1 MVSFAFLDVI
11 LVLFFIY
18 FVFSLVVSALQ
29 ELVATKADGG
39 KRAWFI
45 KQWLDDIFGTNN
57 PILGN
62 DLISSLTRKGRT
74 PSYIPSSIFAKTLLA
89 EISKITGRDSGAYTI
104 AEIREG
110 LKKVSFIPKDLSRHF
125 IQVLEEAELAGK
137 DGIEAVT
144 HAIELWFEQA
154 SSRLSGTY
162 TKWAKRNVL
171 IISAIVVVG
180 SNLDTIELMQYLN
193 SHSSQTEAAASRVV
207 GLVQEKNTADSMA
220 VAGDSTLLKEA
231 KEYYS
236 ELKSMSLPLG
246 WNVAQEKMYFNP
258 RRKVHFFVPCWKQT
272 TLNIIKY
279 GLLKLFGLGIS
290 AFALS
295 FGAPFWFETLNKVV
309 NLRGAGPKP
318 KTESEINK
326 ENK

>member
-29 ELVATKADGG
+29 ELVATNVDGG
-39 KRAWFI
+39 KRALLL
-45 KQWLDDIFGTNN
+45 KEWLDDIFGKDN
-57 PILGN
+57 PILKNG
-62 DLISSLTRKGRT
+62 LVSSLIKKNRT
-74 PSYIPSSIFAKTLLA
+74 PSYIPSSLFSKTLLA

-180 SNLDTIELMQYLN
+180 SNLDTIELMRYLN
-193 SHSSQTEAAASRVV
+193 SHSDQTAAAAARVV
-207 GLVQEKNTADSMA
+207 SLVNEKNTADSLA
-220 VAGDSTLLKEA
+220 VAGDSSLLKGA
-231 KEYYS
+231 REYYAEVS
-236 ELKSMSLPLG
+236 SMSLPLG
-246 WNVAQEKMYFNP
+246 WNIAQEELYLNP
-258 RRKVHFFVPCWKQT
+258 KGKDHSILQDESPKA
-272 TLNIIKY
+272 LNYLIY